1 MEIHVA
7 LCAAVP
13 NSTWVEFIPQ
23 LDVITESGIEIVD
36 GYAVPSSDIG
46 LGISW
51 DWKAIERTRIGHAI
65 LAEAK

>member
-1 MEIHVA
+1 MSR
-7 LCAAVP
+7 CARRFRIP
-13 NSTWVEFIPQ
+13 TWVEFIPQ
-23 LDVITESGIEIVD
+23 LDVITESRIEIVD
-36 GYAVPSSDIG
+36 GYAVPSSDVG